1 MAPTPPI
8 RSPELER
15 ALDARPDADALR
27 RTWDALPTRGSAT
40 ATATATD
47 ATRTARQA
55 AAWARLTAQ
64 LDDPQRV
71 PFVDDVPAPLALHE
85 PPASTAPARSSRIVY
100 AMAATLV
107 LSVGSL
113 AWWRATPVRY
123 QAAPSVASTS
133 IALGDGSVVSLA
145 GGASLTVPRSL
156 GWPAF
161 LRSAS
166 RDVQLQGV
174 AFFTVARDGRPFIVH
189 TTDAAV
195 RVLGT
200 RFEVRGPTAVSG
212 TRVAVE
218 EGRVQVTARP
228 TRQAVTLGAGD
239 RTVIG
244 AAALTVTTVAPD
256 RVATWREGGLAAV
269 DEPLGVVLA
278 ELARRYETPITLV
291 DAVAARAMVSLF
303 YTQAPTLETV
313 LTDLCTAQGLRFSR
327 TSDGYVVQRA
337 P

>member
-1 MAPTPPI
+1 
-8 RSPELER
+8 
-15 ALDARPDADALR
+15 
-27 RTWDALPTRGSAT
+27 
-40 ATATATD
+40 
-47 ATRTARQA
+47 
-55 AAWARLTAQ
+55 
-64 LDDPQRV
+64 
-71 PFVDDVPAPLALHE
+71 LALHE
-85 PPASTAPARSSRIVY
+85 APASTAPARSSRIVF
-100 AMAATLV
+100 AIAATLV

-145 GGASLTVPRSL
+145 RGATLTVPRSL

-174 AFFTVARDGRPFIVH
+174 AFFTVARDGRPFLVH